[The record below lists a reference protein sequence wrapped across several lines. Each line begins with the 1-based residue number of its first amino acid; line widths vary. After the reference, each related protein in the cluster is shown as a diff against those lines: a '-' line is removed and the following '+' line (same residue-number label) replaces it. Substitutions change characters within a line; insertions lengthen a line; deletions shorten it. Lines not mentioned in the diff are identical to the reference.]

1 MPINARNKLVEGFDE
16 WIVGPVSQF
25 EELHD
30 YPALVYVSGMLFPR
44 ETNMDEEQND
54 EDNSPQDKTDSDFGI
69 EGIPTLVNCMKPS
82 AAGFTFEVKPQ
93 TDSVNFA
100 GSFGLYIPRARLQND
115 IPDKP
120 NPFDGNPAPV
130 SPKGATT
137 PKTSWHRV
145 HVGFSK
151 VIPVKGHTND
161 FFEIFTLNPDIFA
174 SPILSL
180 TEKES
185 SEIQF
190 LLKEVCIDI
199 RRHENQI
206 TLTLVNQIDLGPR
219 INAMKNSE
227 PQEFNHWF
235 VNENIDSSLPP
246 EQMINCRSGREI
258 LEKASLFQVH
268 MEVNKDDSTYPFIEA
283 PLDYIPEGDED
294 LYEHLLLYRESRE
307 IATGHGCG
315 TDWSLPSEDK
325 KSFGKVET
333 AFIPRHEVLG
343 LHYKISGFAGSKD
356 TIFEALPEKYR
367 GARESFD
374 PESIFIIEKLA
385 GDQGASGT
393 DNDYIIGACNG
404 LCNAYES
411 WVNTKEDEI
420 DSAVAGIRSQNKDIR
435 EKVREIA
442 KRNIALC
449 REVILRMRN
458 GIATLNN
465 TADDKPMKAF
475 KLANLAMDMQAKCD
489 PSKPSPTWRPFQL
502 AFMLMSVNSLTNPRH
517 RLYPE
522 KPESNTN
529 PRERDLMDLIWF
541 PTGGGKTEAYLAVT
555 ALVLLHRRLRYN
567 IPDEGAGVSVI
578 TRYTLR
584 LLTSQQFDRAARL
597 MCALELI
604 RRGNLGLLG
613 KKRFNIG
620 LFVGG
625 DSTPNKFKND
635 GDINVDPN
643 SYKPGAWKV
652 IEEIKNSPT
661 NPQGTKGTDVRHLR
675 KCPWCSTILRC
686 DNQDCDYIVYNQN
699 NEVVGLANRNSLSDE
714 CSLVFYCSGSIN
726 NILCPF
732 NNKKNHNPD
741 HGMGIPVQIVDDEIL
756 RAPPSVI
763 IGTVDKFARLT
774 WVPRTKSLF
783 GRNIDGT
790 RRYPS
795 PDLIIQ
801 DELHLI
807 SGPLG
812 TIVGIYEAAIDTIA
826 TSDDPNF
833 GRPKVIGSTATI
845 RRAREQI
852 LALYDREVKQFPPPV
867 LTAGDSFFATTDKLK
882 LGRLY
887 LGFMAPA
894 QSGKVAFQKSAGAL
908 LQIQK
913 ELDPIA
919 RDAFFT
925 LVAYFNSLRELS
937 GASILSQDNLT
948 PYMET
953 LGNSRSRIKGSLKIK
968 QEQMLPVE
976 LTSRMNAGEITSI
989 LERLSETEFIP
1000 KSTTNFNA
1008 NSVRLL
1014 LATNMISVGVDVP
1027 RLGLMLVNGMPKN
1040 TSEYI
1045 QATSR
1050 VGRNGPGLVVSICG
1064 WTKSRDRSHYE
1075 KFKQYHQSYY
1085 RSVEATSVTP
1095 WTSPVRDSALGAVMV
1110 TLLRH
1115 LHAPSTLIPPTNQI
1129 ITNEFKA
1136 LSLKLL
1142 ERIERADPE
1151 EKKPSLEFIE
1161 SLVEQSGY
1169 WRQAFIDNCK
1179 YGSGY
1184 HSNSS
1189 CMLRTPES
1197 QNQNTSG
1204 LIPAANSMRDLE
1216 PSTKYKLKIP
1226 NL

>member
-1 MPINARNKLVEGFDE
+1 MPMNARNKLVEGFGE

-44 ETNMDEEQND
+44 ETNMEEEQND

-93 TDSVNFA
+93 TDSVDFA
-100 GSFGLYIPRARLQND
+100 GSFGLYIPRARIQND
-115 IPDKP
+115 ILPKP
-120 NPFDGNPAPV
+120 NPLDGNPTLI
-130 SPKGATT
+130 SNKGATSL
-137 PKTSWHRV
+137 KTSWHRV
-145 HVGFSK
+145 QVGFSK
-151 VIPVKGHTND
+151 VILVKGLTNEV
-161 FFEIFTLNPDIFA
+161 FEISTLNPDIFA

-180 TEKES
+180 TDKES
-185 SEIQF
+185 AEIQF
-190 LLKEVCIDI
+190 LLKNVCLDI

-206 TLTLVNQIDLGPR
+206 TLTLVNQMNLGLR
-219 INAMKNSE
+219 INIMKDSQ
-227 PQEFNHWF
+227 PPEFNHWF
-235 VNENIDSSLPP
+235 VDENIDYCLPV
-246 EQMINCRSGREI
+246 EQMINCHSGREMH
-258 LEKASLFQVH
+258 EKATLFQVH
-268 MEVNKDDSTYPFIEA
+268 MEVKKDDNTYPFVEA
-283 PLDYIPEGDED
+283 PLDHIPEGDED

-325 KSFGKVET
+325 KFFGKVET

-356 TIFEALPEKYR
+356 AIFEALPEKYR

-393 DNDYIIGACNG
+393 DNNYIIGACNG
-404 LCNAYES
+404 LCDAYEF
-411 WVNTKEDEI
+411 WVKTKEKEI
-420 DSAVAGIRSQNKDIR
+420 DSAINGIRSTSPLIR
-435 EKVREIA
+435 DKVRIVA
-442 KRNIALC
+442 KKNIELC
-449 REVILRMRN
+449 KEVIYRMRN
-458 GIATLNN
+458 GITTLNN
-465 TADDKPMKAF
+465 TDDDKPMKAF
-475 KLANLAMDMQAKCD
+475 KLANLAMDMQAKRD
-489 PSKPSPTWRPFQL
+489 PSKLRPSWRPFQL
-502 AFMLMSVNSLTNPRH
+502 AFMLMSVNSLTNPTH

-522 KPESNTN
+522 KSESNTN

-567 IPDEGAGVSVI
+567 NPDEGAGVSVI

-584 LLTSQQFDRAARL
+584 LLTSQQFERAARL

-604 RRGNLGLLG
+604 RRGNLDLLG

-625 DSTPNKFKND
+625 DSTPNKFKTT
-635 GDINVDPN
+635 GDINKDPN
-643 SYKPGAWKV
+643 LYKPGAWEV
-652 IEEIKNSPT
+652 IEKIKNNPT
-661 NPQGTKGTDVRHLR
+661 APHGTKGTDVRHLR
-675 KCPWCSTILRC
+675 KCPWCSTTLRC
-686 DNQDCDYIVYNQN
+686 DNQNCDYIVMNDNNAVVIYANQKTLN
-699 NEVVGLANRNSLSDE
+699 DQCN
-714 CSLVFYCSGSIN
+714 LVFYCSGGIN
-726 NILCPF
+726 NTPCPF
-732 NNKKNHNPD
+732 NNRNNYNPD

-756 RAPPSVI
+756 RDPPSVI

-774 WVPRTKSLF
+774 WDHRTKSLF
-783 GRNIDGT
+783 GRNIDST

-812 TIVGIYEAAIDTIA
+812 TVVGIYEAAIDEIA
-826 TSDDPNF
+826 SSDNPAF
-833 GRPKVIGSTATI
+833 GRPKVVGSTATI
-845 RRAREQI
+845 RRAKEQV

-867 LTAGDSFFATTDKLK
+867 LNAGDSFFATTDKSK
-882 LGRLY
+882 PGRLY

-913 ELDPIA
+913 ELDPNA

-953 LGNSRSRIKGSLKIK
+953 LGESRSRIKRSLKIK
-968 QEQMLPVE
+968 HEQLLPVE
-976 LTSRMNAGEITSI
+976 LTSRMSAGEITSI
-989 LERLSETEFIP
+989 LERLSETEFTP
-1000 KSTTNFNA
+1000 KSTTRVNA

-1014 LATNMISVGVDVP
+1014 LATNMVSVGVDVP

-1050 VGRNGPGLVVSICG
+1050 VGRSGPGLVVSICG

-1115 LHAPSTLIPPTNQI
+1115 LHHPSTLLPPTNQVI
-1129 ITNEFKA
+1129 LNEFKN

-1142 ERIERADPE
+1142 KRIERADPE
-1151 EKKPSLEFIE
+1151 EKEPSEKFIQDLVIE
-1161 SLVEQSGY
+1161 SY
-1169 WRQAFIDNCK
+1169 NWRTAVLNNCE
-1179 YGSGY
+1179 YGSGFNPD
-1184 HSNSS
+1184 SP
-1189 CMLRTPES
+1189 CMLRAPES
-1197 QNQNTSG
+1197 QNKDTSG

-1216 PSTKYKLKIP
+1216 PSTKYKFIVL
-1226 NL
+1226 N